1 MGFWKAVI
9 KVYGKRTGF
18 LVHGMKKCGGN
29 SGIAPLIL
37 NDGVRWSEC
46 LTSRFG
52 RFIPLNRRL
61 DVSQRPSGCFGEE
74 KKFSA
79 DKGIQTPDRAARS
92 LVATRTSLL
101 WAACNAVM

>member
-1 MGFWKAVI
+1 VGFWKDVI

-18 LVHGMKKCGGN
+18 LVPAMKKYAGN

-37 NDGVRWSEC
+37 NDSFSWSEC
-46 LTSRFG
+46 LTSRLG

-74 KKFSA
+74 KIFC
-79 DKGIQTPDRAARS
+79 
-92 LVATRTSLL
+92 L
-101 WAACNAVM
+101 